1 MSLKEQVR
9 LRATI
14 SEAKADMFKKVLV
27 VEDNV
32 DTREVIALLL
42 QMEGFDVITAQDG
55 QDGISAARIERPD
68 FIITD
73 LNMPRLN
80 GIEMIKILRGQ
91 PGFEDVPIVALT
103 AYGSEM
109 AHQAVEA
116 GANRSMRKPVAFD
129 LFVNDLKGLFGT

>member
-1 MSLKEQVR
+1 MMS
-9 LRATI
+9 
-14 SEAKADMFKKVLV
+14 KKVLI

-55 QDGISAARIERPD
+55 QDGISAARTERPD
-68 FIITD
+68 LIITD

-91 PGFEDVPIVALT
+91 RDFDDVPIVALT
-103 AYGSEM
+103 AYGSEL
-109 AHQAVEA
+109 AHKAVEA
-116 GANRSMRKPVAFD
+116 GANHSMRKPVAFD
-129 LFVNDLKGLFGT
+129 LFISDLRRSFDSL